1 MPIIATIGSIKI
13 TMYYDDH
20 NPPHF
25 HAEYGDKKASV
36 DIQKARV
43 INGALPAKQL
53 KLILGWT
60 VMHQDELL
68 DNWDLARQDLPLKQI
83 APFIS

>member
-1 MPIIATIGSIKI
+1 MPEIATIGSIRI

-25 HAEYGDKKASV
+25 HAEYGGQKAVV
-36 DIQKARV
+36 DIQNAR
-43 INGALPAKQL
+43 ILKGARPAKQL

-60 VMHQDELL
+60 VMHQDELMA
-68 DNWDLARQDLPLKQI
+68 NWDLARNDLPLKS
-83 APFIS
+83 ISTLI

>member
-1 MPIIATIGSIKI
+1 MPEISTFGSIKI

-25 HAEYGDKKASV
+25 HAEYGDKTAVV

-43 INGALPAKQL
+43 MRGALPAKQL
-53 KLILGWT
+53 KMVLGWT
-60 VMHQDELL
+60 VMHQDELME
-68 DNWDLARQDLPLKQI
+68 NWELARRDQPLKKI
-83 APFIS
+83 ISVI